1 MFRFLAVLLS
11 LFFVCAVFAQS
22 GKESNSK
29 LKSSSSTNGF
39 RIEVK
44 LENYQHDMLKLG
56 YHFGDKQYIRD
67 SANIDPKS
75 GFFVFEA
82 DTMLESG
89 VYLIIMQPDNKYF
102 QVLIDENEQQFSL
115 KADANSPES
124 DIQFKG
130 SPQNT
135 DFYAYMKKL
144 SDFRKEL
151 DDIKAKFPEGDTS
164 AALKDLNFQVNAKV
178 REFQKS
184 IYNKNPKRLLAGI
197 ISFNFEVED
206 FPTFSGTEEEIAI
219 SKFYYT
225 REHYFDFIDKN
236 DARLIRTP
244 LLYQKVDYYVNKMHA
259 IMPDSTLKAVES
271 VLTLFKD
278 NQEVW
283 RFFLSNFL
291 NTYYKSKYVGMDLIY
306 VHLVENYYEKGLTPW
321 VSQENLDKIVKQA
334 KDWKPLLL
342 GKKGPNIVMQK
353 QDGSKIALHDIN
365 SDFVVL
371 LFWAPDC
378 GHCQKTMPDV
388 VAFADKYKDKSV
400 TVMAVCGKL
409 GDVDECWKMV
419 ESKKMQNLLNV
430 TDANYQSR
438 FKERY
443 DVQTTPKIY
452 ILDKHKTIISKNL
465 GPQQLDEVIG
475 RFIEMEK
482 DKSAKN

>member
-1 MFRFLAVLLS
+1 MLRFLALWFS
-11 LFFVCAVFAQS
+11 FFLFFTVHAQS
-22 GKESNSK
+22 ENASK
-29 LKSSSSTNGF
+29 SKSKGNTTSKGF
-39 RIEVK
+39 KIEVK
-44 LENYQHDMLKLG
+44 LDNYPHEMLKLG

-67 SANIDPKS
+67 SAKIDSKS
-75 GFFVFEA
+75 GAFVFEA
-82 DTMLESG
+82 DTFLESG

-102 QVLIDENEQQFSL
+102 QVLLDENEQQFSL

-151 DDIKAKFPEGDTS
+151 DEIKAKFPEGDTS
-164 AALKDLNFQVNAKV
+164 AALRDLNVEVNKKV
-178 REFQKS
+178 RQYQKS
-184 IYNKNPKRLLAGI
+184 IYDKNPKRLLSGI
-197 ISFNFEVED
+197 ISFNFEMED
-206 FPTFSGTEEEIAI
+206 FPVFSGSDEEVAV

-225 REHYFDFIDKN
+225 RDHYFDFIDVK
-236 DARLIRTP
+236 DSRLIRTP
-244 LLYQKVDYYVNKMHA
+244 LLFQKVDYYVNKMHA

-271 VLTLFKD
+271 VLTIFND

-283 RFFLSNFL
+283 RFFLSHFL

-306 VHLVENYYEKGLTPW
+306 VHLVENYYEKGMAPW

-342 GKKGPNIVMQK
+342 GKKGPNITMQK
-353 QDGSKIALHDIN
+353 QDGSKVALHDIK
-365 SDFVVL
+365 SDFIVL
-371 LFWAPDC
+371 MFWAPDC
-378 GHCQKTMPDV
+378 GHCQKSMPEV
-388 VAFADKYKDKSV
+388 VAFADKYKDKGV

-409 GDVDECWKMV
+409 GDVEECWKMV
-419 ESKKMQNLLNV
+419 ESKKMQNFLNV
-430 TDANYQSR
+430 TDANYLSR

-443 DVQTTPKIY
+443 DVQTTPKIF
-452 ILDKHKTIISKNL
+452 ILDKNKTIISKNL
-465 GPQQLDEVIG
+465 GPQQLDEVVG

-482 DKSAKN
+482 DNRVKN